1 MLYNLLLYSHLLFIP
16 QRSLFPLYISNSF
29 HSDCFCLLYIIQS
42 RVISFF
48 CLSLSLYLSI
58 SISFS
63 FSSFFGRSPSCFPF
77 PKGNPLS
84 PLFPQCDTVLE
95 FSTTFS
101 ICYCDSVKV
110 TPLYHNKGLR
120 RALTTAE
127 RCTHKEFAR
136 FTDREILYS
145 TSILNLH
152 LCVCGGEGGGKNMC
166 RHTGYV

>member
-1 MLYNLLLYSHLLFIP
+1 MLFHTTYYFIP
-16 QRSLFPLYISNSF
+16 IYFLFLSVPFSLCIYPILPLRLFLFAVHHTIPCHIIFPPLS
-29 HSDCFCLLYIIQS
+29 
-42 RVISFF
+42 
-48 CLSLSLYLSI
+48 LSLSLYLSI

-110 TPLYHNKGLR
+110 APLYHNKGLR
-120 RALTTAE
+120 HALTAVE
-127 RCTHKEFAR
+127 RCTQKGDTLL
-136 FTDREILYS
+136 TDPES
-145 TSILNLH
+145 
-152 LCVCGGEGGGKNMC
+152 
-166 RHTGYV
+166 

>member
-1 MLYNLLLYSHLLFIP
+1 MHKIIINSIFGAVWKVSLALNDMSYDLLLYSHLLFIP
-16 QRSLFPLYISNSF
+16 QRPLFPLYISNSF

-48 CLSLSLYLSI
+48 RLSLSPSI
-58 SISFS
+58 SISFP

-101 ICYCDSVKV
+101 ICYSDSVKV
-110 TPLYHNKGLR
+110 APLYHNKGLR
-120 RALTTAE
+120 RALTTVE
-127 RCTHKEFAR
+127 RGTHKEFTR
-136 FTDREILYS
+136 FTDREIL
-145 TSILNLH
+145 
-152 LCVCGGEGGGKNMC
+152 
-166 RHTGYV
+166 